1 MRVIAPKVRILS
13 QTLCSHSLTDRMI
26 GYGLVDLGSNSGGSV
41 IYMRIFAIRDEAAD
55 KQKERKGLIVVD
67 IL

>member
-1 MRVIAPKVRILS
+1 
-13 QTLCSHSLTDRMI
+13 MI

-41 IYMRIFAIRDEAAD
+41 IYMKIFAIRDEAAD

-67 IL
+67 IP